1 MVDNNPIVALKLQQ
15 AIETAIVAQDGACHP
30 ETPGAANTAADP
42 GPESDEKTAAVLAS
56 TWRLSNIL
64 ALSPNSHRFDIH
76 DASADE
82 NGLKIDTEGLRKRRT
97 MRRLS
102 FASMR
107 EDRYTALHSVNPTM
121 QRISF
126 AHPDGAIANAMRN
139 ERTLAQAARTAAQD
153 LSTSL
158 EGVAEKE
165 KTNAEDEQVEP
176 TLTDKTQATTATL

>member
-15 AIETAIVAQDGACHP
+15 AIETAIVAQDGACHG
-30 ETPGAANTAADP
+30 ETPRTAKPAAPP
-42 GPESDEKTAAVLAS
+42 GPDSDEKTAEALAS

-76 DASADE
+76 DASAEE
-82 NGLKIDTEGLRKRRT
+82 NGLKINTADLRERRS

-126 AHPDGAIANAMRN
+126 ARPDGAIATAMRN
-139 ERTLAQAARTAAQD
+139 EAARTAAED
-153 LSTSL
+153 LGTTL
-158 EGVAEKE
+158 EGGSADEE
-165 KTNAEDEQVEP
+165 KTNAEDRQMEP
-176 TLTDKTQATTATL
+176 THTANTQAPAATV